1 MSLQNSYIQ
10 WVLKTVLVYHIINI
24 VGPVKTY
31 PDISSVWIHLPYA
44 PSKSGYFWICSL
56 EWKIINLLQIR
67 LTVDRVLS
75 CTSNIWV
82 INNHTFMFS
91 SFVKSVANMD
101 CLLLT
106 ISEKSSSPI
115 SSWSTKLNKKH
126 TGMNKIIIISIKH
139 LTDYVSQ
146 EIWEMQ
152 TRILTLLNAYISLNV
167 GCENV
172 VSHQDNVPL
181 LIIFYCFHHFST
193 RPYVS

>member
-146 EIWEMQ
+146 EIWETQ
-152 TRILTLLNAYISLNV
+152 TRILLIESLHFIECWLWECGITSGQCPFVDHFLLFSPSL
-167 GCENV
+167 
-172 VSHQDNVPL
+172 H
-181 LIIFYCFHHFST
+181 
-193 RPYVS
+193 